1 MAHEITETDGVFSVR
16 EEMWHGLGTVLADYP
31 TVEEAKKIAH
41 NWEPVSEPVYRQVP
55 FITADGEPD
64 VRFEVIPE
72 SVLNVRSDNAASLG
86 VVGKDYTPVS
96 NAEMY
101 EIAEAIEGTEKGS
114 VMLETGGSLRGGRS
128 VWLLLR
134 LREPITVKGDPNG
147 TAIAYYALQ
156 NNHDGGGA
164 FRGQGTNVRIV
175 CANTSRAADLDA
187 SARGTEFT
195 FRHTKNVAQRIEEAR
210 TALAGWRESVQQWR
224 LANEALIATRITTAQ
239 AELFIE
245 HFVPMPPARAV
256 SDRVVENIE
265 QARGQIRK
273 ILAGPTCEGID
284 RTAYGL
290 VAAASEYHQ
299 HVRAAR
305 SAESRFKRAY
315 LDKQQI
321 LTDAVDIALDVA
333 KV

>member
-1 MAHEITETDGVFSVR
+1 MAHQITDTDGVFSVR

-31 TVEEAKKIAH
+31 TIEQAKEIAH
-41 NWEPVSEPVYRQVP
+41 PWEPVSEPVYRQVP
-55 FITADGEPD
+55 YITAEGEPAT
-64 VRFEVIPE
+64 RFEVIPE

-101 EIAEAIEGTEKGS
+101 EIADAIEGAEKGS
-114 VMLETGGSLRGGRS
+114 VMLETGGSLMGGKK

-147 TAIAYYALQ
+147 TSIAYYALQ

-175 CANTSRAADLDA
+175 CANTSRAADMDA
-187 SARGTEFT
+187 AAQGTEFT
-195 FRHTKNVAQRIEEAR
+195 FRHTKNVGERIEEAR
-210 TALAGWRESVQQWR
+210 TALAGWRESVRNWR
-224 LANEALIATRITTAQ
+224 LANESLVETRITTAQ

-245 HFVPMPPARAV
+245 QFVPMPAMRAV
-256 SDRVVENIE
+256 SDRVIDNVLE
-265 QARGQIRK
+265 ARGQIRH
-273 ILAGPTCEGID
+273 ILAGPTCEGIN

-290 VAAASEYHQ
+290 VQAASEYHQ

-321 LTDAVDIALDVA
+321 LTDAVEIAREVA
-333 KV
+333 LV